1 MLKLEL
7 LKILIDWSNDIVDL
21 SSLDNFI
28 LQGTNALRILLSYI
42 KGAFFILPFGVTMSC
57 LGIVLAVLVV
67 RVVLAIIN
75 LIYP

>member
-7 LKILIDWSNDIVDL
+7 LKMLIDWSNDIIDL
-21 SSLDNFI
+21 SALDNFI
-28 LQGTNALRILLSYI
+28 SQGADAFSILLNYI

-57 LGIVLAVLVV
+57 LGVVLVVLVV
-67 RVVLAIIN
+67 RVVLAVVN